1 MAHLDEK
8 GLYEV
13 SGILRNYIVNQIPN
27 IKTDGDG
34 TKFLNDKGEYKEI
47 NAVNIDVVQ
56 WYGIEWVANQD
67 SPLCTRIG
75 NLSLHRS
82 LPIQNGL
89 RGCVVKD
96 GTVNYYLDPNDWSKK
111 EDGTPS
117 VLDGTDGVVR
127 VDTGCTFYGKSE
139 EDGNLFRVKI
149 STKKIDDSWTEIP
162 RLLIDA
168 YRCTIDTTNPDLPK
182 AVSVVNTTPEFR
194 GGGNRPAYDE
204 YLNSDPFKTDL
215 GKPRTGIESR
225 AEMRT
230 YARNNDSYVLSYEY
244 YKWIFYWLP
253 IIEFANFDSQSDLVK
268 TSFSG
273 FKEGGLVI
281 GVTNMEASRWGKYN
295 KYYPLSPCGYTNKG
309 GNQSHV
315 ESHYISD
322 VNLHIHIYPN
332 RYRGFENPFGDIWT
346 TLDGVVLEPTY
357 TLDDPDWSRT
367 DNVWVYDNPE
377 DFSDILDKD
386 RARFIGIRGI
396 GQIKEFKLQS
406 TAEIVPAYFGLSLAG
421 KCDQSRKNYTDKIDN
436 QETLFVGGCAHLEG
450 DAGLCAMATRTL
462 DCIKPF
468 YGFRTFCFYD
478 KDSKVK

>member
-8 GLYEV
+8 GLNKV
-13 SGILRNYIVNQIPN
+13 SGILREYIDKKVSN
-27 IKTDGDG
+27 IVTSGDG

-47 NAVNIDVVQ
+47 NAVNIEEVQ
-56 WYGIEWVANQD
+56 WYGIEWKANYS
-67 SPLCTRIG
+67 SPLCNRIG

-96 GTVNYYLDPNDWSKK
+96 GVVNYYLDPNDWSKK

-182 AVSVVNTTPEFR
+182 AVSVVNTTSEFR

-230 YARNNDSYVLSYEY
+230 YARNNDSYILSYEY

-268 TSFSG
+268 TSFSD
-273 FKEGGLVI
+273 FKEGGLGI
-281 GVTNMEASRWGKYN
+281 GVTNVDPSNWGKYN
-295 KYYPLSPCGYTNKG
+295 KYCPLTPCGYTNKG

-315 ESHYISD
+315 ESHSIND
-322 VNLHIHIYPN
+322 ENMEVDIYPN

-346 TLDGVVLEPTY
+346 TLDGVVLEPNY
-357 TLDDPDWSRT
+357 TLEDPDWSRN

-377 DFSDILDKD
+377 DFSDTLDKD
-386 RARFIGIRGI
+386 KARFIGIRDI
-396 GQIKEFKLQS
+396 GTITEFKLQN
-406 TAEIVPAYFGLSLAG
+406 TAEIVPAYCFSGPA
-421 KCDQSRKNYTDKIDN
+421 KCDVSRKNYTDKIDN
-436 QETLFVGGCAHLEG
+436 QETLFVGGCTHLG
-450 DAGLCAMATRTL
+450 SDAGLCAMATRTP
-462 DCIKPF
+462 DCTKSF

-478 KDSKVK
+478 KDYKVK